1 MPSSDTW
8 LTKPEVLR
16 NDGSQGFSPLQS
28 QIDMAIICSNS
39 SVRLADR
46 LPFLVPATTSRL
58 VEIKPVILSTFLP
71 NYSDI
76 STIIP
81 QLYGIQWVGNLHIAW
96 SLLLRRNCRDI
107 PTLSQSWPNKPAGL
121 YCSAYH
127 QADMRGLST
136 CWFLLTMFLTVLR
149 VCYRRLPSPCDLL
162 AFINPKDCEVQ
173 EWVFVILLQIHQYVP
188 GFCLRG
194 GGMHI
199 FQYRMK
205 EVHSS

>member
-1 MPSSDTW
+1 
-8 LTKPEVLR
+8 
-16 NDGSQGFSPLQS
+16 
-28 QIDMAIICSNS
+28 MAIIYSSS
-39 SVRLADR
+39 SVGLADR
-46 LPFLVPATTSRL
+46 LHFLVPATTSRL

-81 QLYGIQWVGNLHIAW
+81 QLYGIIQWVGNLHIAW
-96 SLLLRRNCRDI
+96 SLLLRRNGRDI
-107 PTLSQSWPNKPAGL
+107 PPLSQSWPNKPAGL
-121 YCSAYH
+121 YCSASH
-127 QADMRGLST
+127 QTDKCGLST
-136 CWFLLTMFLTVLR
+136 CWFLLTVFLTVLR
-149 VCYRRLPSPCDLL
+149 VCYRRLPSPRDLL
-162 AFINPKDCEVQ
+162 AFINPKDCEVL